1 MKSLYIC
8 MGSAC
13 HLKSAQ
19 SILDVFRRKIQEHQ
33 LEDVVELKGSFCLG
47 MCAEAVPIKVDDTI
61 VYGVTVENASE
72 MFDKEV
78 MPLIQ
83 ET

>member
-19 SILDVFRRKIQEHQ
+19 SIVEVFRRKIQEHQ
-33 LEDVVELKGSFCLG
+33 LESIVELKGSFCLG
-47 MCAEAVPIKVDDTI
+47 MCAEAVPIKVDETI
-61 VYGVTVENASE
+61 VHGITVENASE
-72 MFDKEV
+72 MFETAV
-78 MPLIQ
+78 MPLIRG
-83 ET
+83 T

>member
-19 SILDVFRRKIQEHQ
+19 FIVEIFRRKIQEHQ
-33 LEDVVELKGSFCLG
+33 LEDVFELKSSFCLG
-47 MCAEAVPIKVDDTI
+47 LCAEAVPVKVDETI
-61 VYGVTVENASE
+61 VHGVTLENASE
-72 MFDKEV
+72 MFEKEV
-78 MPLIQ
+78 MSLLQ
-83 ET
+83 DT

>member
-19 SILDVFRRKIQEHQ
+19 SIVDVFRRKIQEHQ
-33 LEDVVELKGSFCLG
+33 LEDIVELKGSFCLG
-47 MCAEAVPIKVDDTI
+47 MCAEAVPVKVDDTI
-61 VYGVTVENASE
+61 VHGVTVEDASE
-72 MFDKEV
+72 MFDKKV
-78 MPLIQ
+78 LPLLQ
-83 ET
+83 GT

>member
-19 SILDVFRRKIQEHQ
+19 SIVGVFRRKIQEHQ
-33 LEDVVELKGSFCLG
+33 LEGVVELKGSFCLG
-47 MCAEAVPIKVDDTI
+47 MCAEAVPIKVGNMI
-61 VYGVTVENASE
+61 VQGITVENASE
-72 MFDKEV
+72 MFDREV
-78 MPLIQ
+78 MSLLQ
-83 ET
+83 GT